1 MRQTERATP
10 LAYEEITHGASMR
23 NFTDKV
29 LVHTRGALNSE
40 ELKDKKWPLLIFL
53 CGYGGYRNRKGT
65 PADNWPP
72 SHAPDI
78 PMVVLAP
85 QVIRNNRD
93 GLNGWRDCAD
103 VIDGTIIELRRTLVN
118 STGMG
123 EVRELLGQT
132 NEGTPGW
139 TNQPVYLC
147 GTSYGGGGAW
157 FLAAHPPS
165 KVGSWAKVALVCP
178 KFSRRMKSSL
188 FAHAARIG
196 GCPVRIYQNV
206 FDGIAKV
213 EEYTLELLDALRGAK
228 NLCEADFLVHAKVP
242 ENGHSRGQ
250 QELDDW
256 IAKLPP
262 SEHPRFRRRQYR
274 TTVHHHDAW
283 TAAYAHATKLQQLFR
298 VGQAP
303 RELYDW
309 FLADVVS

>member
-1 MRQTERATP
+1 MV
-10 LAYEEITHGASMR
+10 YEEITHGASTG
-23 NFTDKV
+23 NFTEKV
-29 LVHTRGALNSE
+29 LVYTGGALNSE

-53 CGYGGYRNRKGT
+53 CGYGEYRDRKGT

-93 GLNGWRDCAD
+93 GLNGWKDCAD
-103 VIDGTIIELRRTLVN
+103 VIDGTIVEFRRRLVSSVGGAELRQV
-118 STGMG
+118 
-123 EVRELLGQT
+123 LGQT
-132 NEGTPGW
+132 NGGTPNW

-165 KVGSWAKVALVCP
+165 NVGRWSKVALVCP
-178 KFSRRMKSSL
+178 KFSTGTKSSHL
-188 FAHAARIG
+188 ADAMRIG

-213 EEYTLELLDALRGAK
+213 EEYALKLLDALRGAK
-228 NLCEADFLVHAKVP
+228 NPCEADFLVHAKLP
-242 ENGHSRGQ
+242 QKGHACGQ

-256 IAKLPP
+256 MAELPP
-262 SEHPRFRRRQYR
+262 IDRRRFRWRQYR

-283 TAAYAHATKLQQLFR
+283 TAAYSHAAKLRQLFR
-298 VGQAP
+298 VDQAP

-309 FLADVVS
+309 FLADLVS